1 MSINT
6 EIYLIGFAILIFLII
21 TFLFIKKISNDGRL
35 KVKIEKVPDSLD
47 LNNSTDP
54 NKNQQSF
61 NFDTNQSKKQELV
74 ILNLI
79 SMDRSM
85 FDMDQLFGFLSNYG
99 LKTVNNYFAI
109 YHDNKK
115 TEKFRVINA
124 LKPGT
129 FKDETKTFAV
139 AIVSDLNVVDDP
151 LNTVKQM
158 IKFSINF
165 SEKFYATLCDQDRI
179 PITKQMISHIESR
192 AQDIARLKQL
202 NIPIE
207 KNI

>member
-1 MSINT
+1 MSVNS
-6 EIYLIGFAILIFLII
+6 EIYLIGLAILIFLII
-21 TFLFIKKISNDGRL
+21 TFLFIRKVSNDGKL
-35 KVKIEKVPDSLD
+35 KVKIEKVQDSSD
-47 LNNSTDP
+47 LNISDEP
-54 NKNQQSF
+54 HKNQQSF
-61 NFDTNQSKKQELV
+61 DFDINQSKEQELV

-99 LKTVNNYFAI
+99 AKTVNSYFAF
-109 YHDNKK
+109 YQDNKI
-115 TEKFRVINA
+115 EKFRVINA

-129 FKDETKTFAV
+129 FEDETKSFAIAV
-139 AIVSDLNVVDDP
+139 VSDLNVVDDP

-158 IKFSINF
+158 IEFSINF
-165 SEKFYATLCDQDRI
+165 AEKFYATLCDQDRT

-202 NIPIE
+202 NISDE
-207 KNI
+207 EN

>member
-1 MSINT
+1 MSVNS
-6 EIYLIGFAILIFLII
+6 EIYLIGLAILIFLII
-21 TFLFIKKISNDGRL
+21 TFLFIRKVSNDGKL
-35 KVKIEKVPDSLD
+35 KVKIEKVQDSSD
-47 LNNSTDP
+47 LNISDEP
-54 NKNQQSF
+54 HKNQQSF
-61 NFDTNQSKKQELV
+61 DFDINQSKEQELV

-99 LKTVNNYFAI
+99 AKTVNSYFAF
-109 YHDNKK
+109 YRDNKI
-115 TEKFRVINA
+115 EKFRVINA

-129 FKDETKTFAV
+129 FEDETKSFAIAV
-139 AIVSDLNVVDDP
+139 VSDLNVVDDP

-158 IKFSINF
+158 IEFSINF
-165 SEKFYATLCDQDRI
+165 AEKFYATLCDQDRT

-202 NIPIE
+202 NISDE
-207 KNI
+207 EN

>member
-21 TFLFIKKISNDGRL
+21 TFLFIKKISNDGSL

-47 LNNSTDP
+47 LNNSADP

-109 YHDNKK
+109 YQDNKK

>member
-1 MSINT
+1 MSVNS
-6 EIYLIGFAILIFLII
+6 EIYLIGLAILIFLII
-21 TFLFIKKISNDGRL
+21 TFLFIRKVSNDGNL
-35 KVKIEKVPDSLD
+35 KVKIEKVQDPSD
-47 LNNSTDP
+47 LNISDEP
-54 NKNQQSF
+54 HKNQQSF
-61 NFDTNQSKKQELV
+61 DFDINQSKEQELV

-99 LKTVNNYFAI
+99 AKTVNSYFAF
-109 YHDNKK
+109 YQDNKI
-115 TEKFRVINA
+115 EKFRVINA

-129 FKDETKTFAV
+129 FEDETKSFAIAVV
-139 AIVSDLNVVDDP
+139 ADLNFVDDP

-158 IKFSINF
+158 IEFSINF
-165 SEKFYATLCDQDRI
+165 AEKFYATLCDQDRT

-202 NIPIE
+202 NISDE
-207 KNI
+207 EN

>member
-1 MSINT
+1 MNVNL
-6 EIYLIGFAILIFLII
+6 EIYLIGLAILIFLII
-21 TFLFIKKISNDGRL
+21 TFLFIRKISNDGKL
-35 KVKIEKVPDSLD
+35 KVKIEKVQDPSD
-47 LNNSTDP
+47 LNISDEP
-54 NKNQQSF
+54 HKNQQSF
-61 NFDTNQSKKQELV
+61 DFDINQSKEQELV

-99 LKTVNNYFAI
+99 AKTVNSYFAF
-109 YHDNKK
+109 YQDNKI
-115 TEKFRVINA
+115 EKFRIINA

-129 FKDETKTFAV
+129 FEDETKSFAIAV
-139 AIVSDLNVVDDP
+139 VSDLNVVDDP

-158 IKFSINF
+158 IEFSINF
-165 SEKFYATLCDQDRI
+165 AEKFYATLCDQDRT

-202 NIPIE
+202 NISDE
-207 KNI
+207 EN